1 MKRLFVALALVT
13 LSWVPLMAQEAALNS
28 QLCRSQLD
36 LLKSGNK
43 LTADEIAVFEKQCAC
58 LESRER
64 DGDAKAGSC
73 AE

>member
-1 MKRLFVALALVT
+1 MKRLFVALAFVVLPST
-13 LSWVPLMAQEAALNS
+13 PLLAQEAAPNS

-43 LTADEIAVFEKQCAC
+43 LTPEEAAVFERQCAC

-64 DGDAKAGSC
+64 GDEAEADSC

>member
-1 MKRLFVALALVT
+1 MKRLFVALALVV
-13 LSWVPLMAQEAALNS
+13 LPAVPLLAQEAAPNS

-36 LLKSGNK
+36 LLKSGDK
-43 LTADEIAVFEKQCAC
+43 LTAEEAAVFERQCAC

-64 DGDAKAGSC
+64 GGEAGGGSC